1 MNKRMAA
8 VTAVGIAGLLTGA
21 IGAQQ
26 ASADPSG
33 TPTYRQLAGVGSDTT
48 QDVMNAMAGQITI
61 NGTKVL
67 GSYNAVGTA
76 QITTKDPATK
86 PGCTLARPNG
96 SGAGRTALLNS
107 LQANGGAG
115 DGCVDFARSSSLNLA
130 AASPGLTY
138 VPFAVDAVTYA
149 ITATGVV
156 PRKLSLADLKAI
168 YHCDPNFVG
177 TGPNYSLTPYLPQA
191 GSGTRSFWE
200 SQMGITDADVVA
212 GVYPCIKDHKNGSI
226 VEEHDGR
233 IIDDTSIAPFSIAQ
247 YNAQAS
253 QTIPDLRGRAILGT
267 IDGLAPNVLN
277 SNFGVKRDVY
287 NVIPTSKIGTAPYN
301 AVFVG
306 PNSAICQ
313 QTSVINTYGFAA
325 NPNCGDTSKQT
336 P

>member
-8 VTAVGIAGLLTGA
+8 VAAVGIAGLLTGA
-21 IGAQQ
+21 ISAQQ
-26 ASADPSG
+26 AAADPSG
-33 TPTYRQLAGVGSDTT
+33 TPTYRQLSGVGSDTT
-48 QDVMNAMAGQITI
+48 QEVMNALSNAITI
-61 NGTKVL
+61 NGTKVI
-67 GSYNAVGTA
+67 GSYNAVGSA
-76 QITTKDPATK
+76 QITTKDPATT
-86 PGCTLARPNG
+86 PGCTINRPNG

-115 DGCVDFARSSSLNLA
+115 DGCLDFSRSSSLNLS

-138 VPFAVDAVTYA
+138 VPFAVDAVSYA
-149 ITATGVV
+149 ITPTSTV
-156 PRKLSLADLKAI
+156 PRKLALADLKAI
-168 YHCDPNFVG
+168 YHCDPNYVG
-177 TGPNYSLTPYLPQA
+177 SAPNYSLTVYLPQA

-212 GVYPCIKDHKNGSI
+212 GVYPCIKDTKNGAP

-233 IIDDTSIAPFSIAQ
+233 VLDDKSIAPFSIAQ

-253 QTIPDLRGRAILGT
+253 QTIADLRGRAILGT
-267 IDGLAPNVLN
+267 VDGLAPNVLN

-287 NVIPTSKIGTAPYN
+287 NVIPTSKIGTAPWST
-301 AVFVG
+301 VFVG
-306 PNSAICQ
+306 SNSLICQ

-325 NPNCGDTSKQT
+325 NANCGDTSKQT